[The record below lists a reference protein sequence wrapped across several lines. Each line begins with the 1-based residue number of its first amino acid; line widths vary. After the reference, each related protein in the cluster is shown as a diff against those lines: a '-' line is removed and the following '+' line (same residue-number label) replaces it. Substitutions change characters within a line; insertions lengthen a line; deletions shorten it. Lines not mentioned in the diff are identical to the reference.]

1 MGRASLRKALL
12 TAEVALTVVLLIA
25 AGLLFKSFLRLRT
38 VDLGCATKNVLTM
51 TFFLRGD
58 QYSKPEQIVLF
69 NTELLD
75 KVKHLP
81 GVDAAGLTNVVP
93 GDGYYG
99 DQQIWIPE
107 HPPQAPEVHHF
118 AAYRTADPGYFSA
131 MEIPLIRGRLFSN
144 DERLEH
150 DKFVIVN
157 QEFVRQY
164 LPGEE
169 PLGKH
174 LRVKWRTPQGESY
187 EIVGVIGNTVCRPAR
202 PMMWFPIL
210 SGIPGNSGDSV
221 LVVRSGRDVIPLAAP
236 IQRLIASLDPN
247 LPVKNVLTMEQIV
260 GKSTA
265 NSSFSATLVLSFAGF
280 SLLLAA
286 VGLYGVL
293 AYLVTQRTGEIGIR
307 MALGARR
314 ERVLRLVLI
323 DGLQPALLGL
333 VIGIAASLAVTR
345 LISSVLYGTSPLDPG
360 VFVSVV
366 ATLLISATGA
376 CLLPAWR
383 AAQIDPMCALRAE

>member
-12 TAEVALTVVLLIA
+12 TAEVAITVVLLIA

-75 KVKHLP
+75 KVKASS

-131 MEIPLIRGRLFSN
+131 MQIPLIRGRLFSN

-164 LPGEE
+164 FSRRGTAW
-169 PLGKH
+169 KH

-187 EIVGVIGNTVCRPAR
+187 ESSRYRKHRLSAWQAGTSDDVVPD
-202 PMMWFPIL
+202 PIRY
-210 SGIPGNSGDSV
+210 SGEFGRLV

-286 VGLYGVL
+286 VGS
-293 AYLVTQRTGEIGIR
+293 
-307 MALGARR
+307 MACS
-314 ERVLRLVLI
+314 LI
-323 DGLQPALLGL
+323 
-333 VIGIAASLAVTR
+333 
-345 LISSVLYGTSPLDPG
+345 
-360 VFVSVV
+360 
-366 ATLLISATGA
+366 
-376 CLLPAWR
+376 W
-383 AAQIDPMCALRAE
+383 